1 MHTSFTNKRS
11 DDLRGL
17 TEPFLIPQPSQ
28 KPTVDLVFTAEVV
41 PASFFLRLHSYSQQD
56 FAANLLKVAAAHSC
70 HKPHFIDVAVNLQ
83 PLLQGNLLVLLQSV
97 PVASGAISA
106 CKQLEQAVNRTY
118 ARCSMRP
125 LPFRSSCKSGD
136 STLDKAEATAPFQL
150 QVHKGLDAHFD
161 FLRLS
166 FNELCG
172 QQLLVAVSVAHGK
185 CWRLS
190 EDRSGAYTAAV
201 QNNQPLHCLL
211 AGALPTESS
220 KAAWPTSLWP
230 IHKGIASAAIKVG
243 LQEFASAMSDLSRAD
258 RRQPNTTSVQSE
270 RGIIHLHRGCFQDAA
285 DMFSRASSAGHG
297 CQRIASAHLKL
308 VSGASASCSGAGC
321 QQLSSIVPLP
331 FASYADCSKGGL
343 FIAQLATGS
352 PLAGCNLA
360 DEHHTPMLALLESLL
375 QRGSVVC
382 QIRASAVLGESAQ
395 LCKAKAHLK
404 LLDKLTS
411 ASTDVTTVS
420 IAALCSIMDQQPNI
434 KESIGTTTVI
444 SSLVELLQSPASAV
458 KVAAATMLCS
468 LANHHP
474 GRKALI
480 AQADGL
486 AASVRLLQAPAGSVQ
501 QKAATLLQT
510 LATGDAMLQDRI
522 VESGCIP
529 ALVGVLQGSAAEAA
543 AQVLAALSAGH
554 VNNQTVITGHAA
566 IPALS
571 KLLRCG
577 SSAEQLAAAQAL
589 YSLMHHQPFSVKA
602 AAEACV
608 PAALV
613 PLIASRNSR
622 LRSEAALAWQTIAC
636 SHPGVRRAMHEAG
649 GAHELAKAFIEAELQ
664 ECGIVWRRG
673 AAMLRSICCG
683 PQDAADMYSAVR
695 LILRQLQQQQQ
706 QQNQAAQE
714 DQQAAA
720 ATKTSE
726 GCHIEANCPPSQPS
740 GDDVQLVSDLATC
753 YDLISP
759 RLQSALLDAACFA
772 EGLDAT
778 TAEALWFGTDFAA
791 TLQSLGLLKHKP
803 QPPDRPACLH
813 VPEFIRKLALKQAD
827 QAWARRVVPSDDALA
842 LLDFSKVDRLPHVE
856 VVVAPPR
863 VKLTPQM
870 LLNLP
875 DLRMLLAASFDKP
888 DFRPSQAYKA
898 SNMGHMRLQNL
909 CLLESV
915 GPDFPS
921 QLELPALNV
930 LILKHIKER
939 LPDRLP
945 TFISLQALFI
955 HSEFISALPPALG
968 RLTRLQT
975 LDCTGCTSLQGL
987 SDSLGD
993 LKNLTTLRLD
1003 ACLQLAHL
1011 PDSLTRLC
1019 ALRTLTMG
1027 ACAAFQALPAGLGAM
1042 HSLAALELSG
1052 CTSLVSLPQRLE
1064 GLTNLTRLI
1073 MGACTSLTSL
1083 PDSVGSL
1090 SKLQILDLQGCW
1102 SLNALPASVREL
1114 ASLKLLDTQGRTGPL
1129 VFSKSKGQ
1137 LWPCQSETSES
1148 YSSLAATGLEHGPDI
1163 WLHNLRLL
1171 SKLGFCSYI
1180 DRLPERVW
1188 CVLSN
1193 HLCTLEGH
1201 TAPIIQKSG
1210 VNCDF

>member
-1 MHTSFTNKRS
+1 
-11 DDLRGL
+11 
-17 TEPFLIPQPSQ
+17 
-28 KPTVDLVFTAEVV
+28 
-41 PASFFLRLHSYSQQD
+41 
-56 FAANLLKVAAAHSC
+56 
-70 HKPHFIDVAVNLQ
+70 
-83 PLLQGNLLVLLQSV
+83 
-97 PVASGAISA
+97 
-106 CKQLEQAVNRTY
+106 
-118 ARCSMRP
+118 MRP

-190 EDRSGAYTAAV
+190 EDRSGA
-201 QNNQPLHCLL
+201 
-211 AGALPTESS
+211 
-220 KAAWPTSLWP
+220 
-230 IHKGIASAAIKVG
+230 
-243 LQEFASAMSDLSRAD
+243 
-258 RRQPNTTSVQSE
+258 
-270 RGIIHLHRGCFQDAA
+270 
-285 DMFSRASSAGHG
+285 
-297 CQRIASAHLKL
+297 
-308 VSGASASCSGAGC
+308 
-321 QQLSSIVPLP
+321 
-331 FASYADCSKGGL
+331 KGGL

-382 QIRASAVLGESAQ
+382 QIRASAVL
-395 LCKAKAHLK
+395 
-404 LLDKLTS
+404 
-411 ASTDVTTVS
+411 
-420 IAALCSIMDQQPNI
+420 
-434 KESIGTTTVI
+434 
-444 SSLVELLQSPASAV
+444 
-458 KVAAATMLCS
+458 
-468 LANHHP
+468 
-474 GRKALI
+474 
-480 AQADGL
+480 
-486 AASVRLLQAPAGSVQ
+486 
-501 QKAATLLQT
+501 
-510 LATGDAMLQDRI
+510 
-522 VESGCIP
+522 
-529 ALVGVLQGSAAEAA
+529 
-543 AQVLAALSAGH
+543 
-554 VNNQTVITGHAA
+554 
-566 IPALS
+566 
-571 KLLRCG
+571 
-577 SSAEQLAAAQAL
+577 
-589 YSLMHHQPFSVKA
+589 
-602 AAEACV
+602 
-608 PAALV
+608 
-613 PLIASRNSR
+613 
-622 LRSEAALAWQTIAC
+622 
-636 SHPGVRRAMHEAG
+636 
-649 GAHELAKAFIEAELQ
+649 
-664 ECGIVWRRG
+664 
-673 AAMLRSICCG
+673 
-683 PQDAADMYSAVR
+683 DMYSAVR

-1052 CTSLVSLPQRLE
+1052 CTSL
-1064 GLTNLTRLI
+1064 
-1073 MGACTSLTSL
+1073 
-1083 PDSVGSL
+1083 
-1090 SKLQILDLQGCW
+1090 
-1102 SLNALPASVREL
+1102 
-1114 ASLKLLDTQGRTGPL
+1114 
-1129 VFSKSKGQ
+1129 
-1137 LWPCQSETSES
+1137 SETSES